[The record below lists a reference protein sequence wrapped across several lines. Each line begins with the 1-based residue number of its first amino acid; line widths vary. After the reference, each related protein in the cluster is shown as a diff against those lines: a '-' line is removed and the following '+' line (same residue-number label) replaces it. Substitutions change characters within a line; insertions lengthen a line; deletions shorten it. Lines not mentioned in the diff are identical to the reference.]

1 MFDRAATVQLQR
13 AVSQQ
18 LHQAMAK
25 QQQQQ
30 QQHSTSNDS
39 QHDQDRTDD
48 LSSAHPHHHPQVQG
62 VSVCVRRGHTCSRK
76 WFISFLRYLRD

>member
-25 QQQQQ
+25 Q

-48 LSSAHPHHHPQVQG
+48 LSSAHPHHHTQVQG

-76 WFISFLRYLRD
+76 WFISFLRYVLMRLSD